1 MIAHRLSRLVAAS
14 VILLLAAIIAEAA
27 EPADDTRLTWERAEL
42 WLDLR
47 PYDAGRKNGFLA
59 DAEMQSQ
66 LASLPSGTRLPTVVV
81 AHGCSYIK
89 SAAWEYARRLRNV
102 GYAVIVLS
110 YIKSAAWE
118 YARRLRNVG
127 YAVIVL
133 DSYARPNR
141 RRSCTPYYRDP
152 VRRVSVDELY
162 VLRLEEIRLA
172 AERVVEL
179 PWVDRDNLFLLGHG
193 EGGVAAAAYG
203 GPVFRARVI
212 SGAPCPLGIGAPRG
226 TPLLV
231 VAAEADPLF
240 GKDHARSCVEA
251 GASLNPPPEVVRIA
265 GTWIDISGSREARAA
280 VFDFLDRHTRR

>member
-1 MIAHRLSRLVAAS
+1 VLRHGFFGLRGIVLPVFRLV
-14 VILLLAAIIAEAA
+14 LQ
-27 EPADDTRLTWERAEL
+27 RAEL

-81 AHGCSYIK
+81 AHGC
-89 SAAWEYARRLRNV
+89 
-102 GYAVIVLS
+102 S